1 MLQIFSLQ
9 HNPAKVLLLLKYS
22 QKQRIVSQ
30 QKQQNIWQNMSIQD
44 TMLCGFSSYKKR
56 FGTVYYFLK
65 PNNHGEGGI
74 QTES

>member
-1 MLQIFSLQ
+1 MG
-9 HNPAKVLLLLKYS
+9 
-22 QKQRIVSQ
+22 
-30 QKQQNIWQNMSIQD
+30 IQD
-44 TMLCGFSSYKKR
+44 TMLCRFSCHTKR

>member
-1 MLQIFSLQ
+1 MG
-9 HNPAKVLLLLKYS
+9 
-22 QKQRIVSQ
+22 
-30 QKQQNIWQNMSIQD
+30 IQD
-44 TMLCGFSSYKKR
+44 TMLCRFSCDTKR